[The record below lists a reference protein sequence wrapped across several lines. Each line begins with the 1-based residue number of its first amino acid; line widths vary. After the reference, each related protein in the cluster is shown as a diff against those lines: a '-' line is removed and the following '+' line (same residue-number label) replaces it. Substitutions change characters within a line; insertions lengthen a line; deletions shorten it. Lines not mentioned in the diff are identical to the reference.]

1 MILTSLFNPK
11 EQQEVTVTLNDIS
24 LEGRA
29 RLLDMAYTRLRYG
42 FTTMPIISGIF
53 AWYYHQNNANY
64 YVIVWSLC
72 YCCAAVFSYVL
83 YKIYLKNQ
91 KSLSAADMLRVWL
104 PRIHSIV
111 IVHSIGLMLLLP
123 MVSSTATLEFKYL
136 FILTLTAVMASNAT
150 HQSPMLS
157 VFNRLLIFGWH
168 GTVLLMP
175 WTFYDHWQFIMPL
188 SAIYSVA
195 MYRHALVTHRFF
207 VRMIWLEEEGAR
219 LAASYK
225 SAKESAE
232 TALQAKNQFLTTAS
246 HDLRQPVHAMG
257 FLIES
262 IVRRNQDTS
271 IEPALRDLKQSVRS
285 VTQMFNALLD
295 LSKIEL
301 GQVKLS
307 AGNVYL
313 DGLIQ
318 EIATLFN
325 EEARAKNLDIRT
337 RHSRSNAMVNVDGT
351 LLHQSVMNLM
361 HNALRYTKQG
371 GVLIAVRRRGGDW
384 QIDVWDTGVG
394 VASEDSSHI
403 FSPFYRNEHAWR
415 IDSAGH
421 GLGLAVVARC
431 CEMMGCQYGFRS
443 RLNRGSH
450 FWLRLPALTGRLQS
464 LRIVSETKSHALK
477 SDYAQLS
484 GTCLIIDDDPQV
496 ISAWESLL
504 NTWGVDVR
512 CVESGKQALEI
523 LDAGFAPNAILCDQR
538 LRAGESGFD
547 VLRNLLER
555 CPEASGAMVS
565 GEFNSSELIE
575 AENEG
580 YLVLHK
586 PLEPE
591 VLFTFLSRW
600 LAKSAN
606 SHNTSVL

>member
-1 MILTSLFNPK
+1 MAEDWNKVSQNNSLKFDQLTEDGQMRLIDLGFHSLVFGISSIPFCAVALTIWAYTLKVDTLGLIVWGSFYMFAAIGIRLFRKTYQINRKQNNHTLTPSKWLAAINGVTFTHGIGLTLPFFIFMGKVPFEFNLLYLVTVAAIIAAFATHLTPILTAF
-11 EQQEVTVTLNDIS
+11 
-24 LEGRA
+24 
-29 RLLDMAYTRLRYG
+29 
-42 FTTMPIISGIF
+42 F
-53 AWYYHQNNANY
+53 
-64 YVIVWSLC
+64 
-72 YCCAAVFSYVL
+72 
-83 YKIYLKNQ
+83 
-91 KSLSAADMLRVWL
+91 
-104 PRIHSIV
+104 
-111 IVHSIGLMLLLP
+111 
-123 MVSSTATLEFKYL
+123 YL
-136 FILTLTAVMASNAT
+136 FIPCWSIC
-150 HQSPMLS
+150 
-157 VFNRLLIFGWH
+157 IF
-168 GTVLLMP
+168 LMP
-175 WTFYDHWQFIMPL
+175 WIFPSHWPILIFLGIIY
-188 SAIYSVA
+188 AIS
-195 MYRHALVTHRFF
+195 MYRHALLGHQFF
-207 VRMIWLEEEGAR
+207 LKQITLEDEGAK
-219 LAASYK
+219 LAENYRI
-225 SAKESAE
+225 AKIAAE
-232 TALQAKNQFLTTAS
+232 NALQAKNQFLTTAS

-262 IVRRNQDTS
+262 IARRNQDKL
-271 IEPALRDLKQSVRS
+271 IEPALKDLKQSVRS

-325 EEARAKNLDIRT
+325 EEAHAKNLDIRT
-337 RHSRSNAMVNVDGT
+337 RHSGGNAMVNVDGT

-371 GVLIAVRRRGGDW
+371 GVLMAVRKRGVDW

-403 FSPFYRNEHAWR
+403 FSPFYRNKHAWR

-450 FWLRLPALTGRLQS
+450 FWLRLPAMTGSLQS
-464 LRIVSETKSHALK
+464 VRIMSETTSPAFK
-477 SDYAQLS
+477 SDNSKLS
-484 GTCLIIDDDPQV
+484 GTCLIVDDDPQV
-496 ISAWESLL
+496 ITAWESLL
-504 NTWGVDVR
+504 NTWGVSVR
-512 CVESGKQALEI
+512 CVESGKQALEVI
-523 LDAGFAPNAILCDQR
+523 DAGFTPNAILCDQR

-565 GEFNSSELIE
+565 GEFNSPELIE

-591 VLFTFLSRW
+591 VLFTLLSRW
-600 LAKSAN
+600 LVKSE
-606 SHNTSVL
+606 S